1 MSPHVLRR
9 ASLLATLAL
18 AMVAGCQDNT
28 TTAPLKRPTANF
40 AQGDGGVWTVNSLA
54 DPGNGVCDDTDC
66 TLREAINAAYAGSK
80 VVFASG
86 LQGDVK
92 LSGQPLIILRD
103 LTIDGSSRIAV
114 DAQRGSGVMLVS
126 GLLLGTPPVVTL
138 ARLTLKNGFADGD
151 VGGGVVVVD
160 ATATLDS
167 VSILNNEA
175 TLDGGGTYIKD
186 GSLTIRNSTI
196 AGNKTATDGG
206 GIHVEQGLVTVTA
219 STISGNEAED
229 SGGGIYVNTGVVVNL
244 IRSTVSTNHAVFGG
258 ALYNLGHVALVS
270 TTVTRNTSPEGVGGY
285 VNNSTMSLNNSIVAG
300 NTGDATFPNCGGI
313 SAPSAGGRNITGTDC
328 PLPGGIAVAPSDVF
342 TTVIEGDLKDNGGAT
357 KTHAAIARGRAVDS
371 GSCPSEAADQ
381 RGARRPFDDPGV
393 INWADGCDI
402 GAYEVQGADL
412 MVSQAVD
419 KTSVKQGDVLTYTV
433 RVQSFGPESAP
444 NVVLT
449 DVLSSGV
456 TFVGASAN
464 KGTITAPPKG
474 ETGTVTWT
482 LGTMA
487 NNGNEA
493 VTIKVTVLV
502 KGKTTVTNTASV
514 AGAIA
519 DPNAANNSAAIT
531 VSVAAGSSGKK

>member
-28 TTAPLKRPTANF
+28 TTAPPKRPTLNF
-40 AQGDGGVWTVNSLA
+40 AQGDGGVWTVNTLA
-54 DPGNGVCDDTDC
+54 DPGDGVCDDAEC
-66 TLREAINAAYAGSK
+66 TLREAIAAAAPGGK

-86 LQGDVK
+86 LTGDVK
-92 LSGQPLIILRD
+92 LAGERLSVLQS
-103 LTIDGSSRIAV
+103 LTIDGAGRIAV
-114 DAQRGSGVMLVS
+114 DAQGGSGVMVVAS
-126 GLLLGTPPVVTL
+126 IGAVNPVVTL
-138 ARLTLKNGFADGD
+138 TRLTLKNGVRDGR
-151 VGGGVVVVD
+151 GGGLSIAVGQV
-160 ATATLDS
+160 TLDS
-167 VSILNNEA
+167 VIIANNEA
-175 TLDGGGTYIKD
+175 SMNGGGIAIT
-186 GSLTIRNSTI
+186 GGNVTIRNSTI
-196 AGNKTATDGG
+196 AGNKAATDGG
-206 GIHVEQGLVTVTA
+206 GIHLEQGLVTVTA
-219 STISGNEAED
+219 STISGNDAGGA
-229 SGGGIYVNTGVVVNL
+229 GGGIYVNAGVANL
-244 IRSTVSTNHAVFGG
+244 IRSTVSTNHAAFGG
-258 ALYNLGHVALVS
+258 AFYNLGGLALVS
-270 TTVTRNTSPEGVGGY
+270 TTVTRNNSPGGIGGY
-285 VNNSTMSLNNSIVAG
+285 INNSTMSLNNSIVAG
-300 NTGDATFPNCGGI
+300 NTGAFPNCGG
-313 SAPSAGGRNITGTDC
+313 AYPASAGGRNITGPDC
-328 PLPGGIAVAPSDVF
+328 PLPGGIVVAPSDVF

-393 INWADGCDI
+393 TNWADGCDI

-474 ETGTVTWT
+474 ETGTVTWN

-531 VSVAAGSSGKK
+531 VSVAAGSGGKKP